1 MLEAWKQAW
10 RDAVENFRRE
20 LDPERYAAETTRQ
33 AAAMRRD
40 LGRAHTRARHL
51 QAEIDATRL
60 ELSREHDEENR
71 CRHRESL
78 ALKIDDHETARI
90 ANEYASRHAERAA
103 VLQQKLDALTAEL
116 ALLQRDLQIMQERL
130 ATIAPAGHDEAL
142 SGADA
147 FHAEPDDFH
156 TNPAGLHSESDT
168 EFDRLEQEARERAA
182 EARLEELKR
191 KLR

>member
-20 LDPERYAAETTRQ
+20 LDPERYAAETSRQ

-40 LGRAHTRARHL
+40 LGRAHTRARQL

-60 ELSREHDEENR
+60 ELSRERDEENR
-71 CRHRESL
+71 CRHRAGL
-78 ALKIDDHETARI
+78 ARKIDDHETTRI
-90 ANEYASRHAERAA
+90 AAEYAARHAERAA
-103 VLQQKLDALTAEL
+103 VLQQKLDALDAEL
-116 ALLQRDLQIMQERL
+116 RLLERDLLVMQERL
-130 ATIAPAGHDEAL
+130 ATIAPAGDDELHA
-142 SGADA
+142 GYGA
-147 FHAEPDDFH
+147 FHSEP
-156 TNPAGLHSESDT
+156 DT

-191 KLR
+191 KLG